1 MHNDTHIQFRFDN
14 SYRTLPAKLF
24 EECNPT
30 AVAQPQLIILN
41 EVLAK
46 DLGLNFN
53 GISNEEVAEFLSGNR
68 IIEGA
73 QPIAQAYAGHQFGYF
88 NMLGDGRAI
97 LLGEHITP
105 FNQRF
110 DIQLKGSGETPY
122 SRRGDGRATLSSM
135 LREYIISEAMFA
147 LQIPTTRSLAVVS
160 TGEEVHREYTHEG
173 AVLTRIA
180 ASHIRVGTFEFV
192 RRFNDVDTFKA
203 FTNYTIQR
211 HYPHLLHSEN
221 YALNFLKEVMEKQID
236 LIVNWMRVG
245 FIHGVM
251 NTDNTAIS
259 GESFDYGP
267 CAFMNQYH
275 PQTVFSSIDT
285 QGRYAFGNQGAIIQW
300 NLIRLTEALLPL
312 IDPSE
317 AQAIDMAKSLI
328 QGFEHEWHRIYQH
341 MMAEKIGFTEADH
354 ETERLVYSLLKLME
368 EHGTDY
374 TNTFAGLCHS
384 IPIAPSPWEHAA
396 FMEWKKEWNSYA
408 KNKEI
413 TLEERKQLMS
423 TKNPVIIP
431 RNHLVESILSEV
443 EYWGKDTSYSTR
455 FNEALAIWTN
465 PYRYDESLIPWMTPP
480 TAEANQAHQTYC
492 GT

>member
-1 MHNDTHIQFRFDN
+1 MHKDTHIQFRFDN

-24 EECNPT
+24 EDCNPT

-46 DLGLNFN
+46 DLGLNFE
-53 GISNEEVAEFLSGNR
+53 GISNEAAAEFLSGNR
-68 IIEGA
+68 IIDGA
-73 QPIAQAYAGHQFGYF
+73 QPIAQAYAGHQFGHF

-105 FNQRF
+105 LNQRF

-173 AVLTRIA
+173 SVLTRIA
-180 ASHIRVGTFEFV
+180 ASHIRVGTLEYV
-192 RRFNDVDTFKA
+192 RRFTDVETFTT

-236 LIVNWMRVG
+236 LVVNWMRVG

-251 NTDNTAIS
+251 NTDNMSIC
-259 GESFDYGP
+259 GESIDFGP
-267 CAFMNQYH
+267 CAFMNSYH
-275 PQTVFSSIDT
+275 PQTKFSSIDH
-285 QGRYAFGNQGAIIQW
+285 QGRYAFENQAAIAKW
-300 NLIRLTEALLPL
+300 NLSRFAETLLVL
-312 IDPSE
+312 IDKDS
-317 AQAIDMAKSLI
+317 AKAIDLA
-328 QGFEHEWHRIYQH
+328 QGVLNTFSEIFDKRWLQMMRNKLGMMGEEDGDDKIILDLLAWMQEHS
-341 MMAEKIGFTEADH
+341 A
-354 ETERLVYSLLKLME
+354 
-368 EHGTDY
+368 DY
-374 TNTFAGLCHS
+374 TNTF
-384 IPIAPSPWEHAA
+384 IAIQD
-396 FMEWKKEWNSYA
+396 KE
-408 KNKEI
+408 KLKENIYQNAVFQTWYQSWIKRI
-413 TLEERKQLMS
+413 TKSSFEIMQQN
-423 TKNPVIIP
+423 NPFVIP
-431 RNHLVESILSEV
+431 RNHLVEMALFSATNQNDLSLLSELLSTI
-443 EYWGKDTSYSTR
+443 EKPCDYSKKVDK
-455 FNEALAIWTN
+455 FQAMGN
-465 PYRYDESLIPWMTPP
+465 DEGYK
-480 TAEANQAHQTYC
+480 TYC

>member
-251 NTDNTAIS
+251 NTDNMSIC
-259 GESFDYGP
+259 GESIDFGP
-267 CAFMNQYH
+267 CAFMNSYH
-275 PQTVFSSIDT
+275 PQTKFSSIDH
-285 QGRYAFGNQGAIIQW
+285 QGRYAFENQAAIAKWNLSRFAETLLVLIDKDSAKAIDLAQGALNTFAEIFDKKWLQMMRNKLGMMGEEDGDDKII
-300 NLIRLTEALLPL
+300 LDLL
-312 IDPSE
+312 
-317 AQAIDMAKSLI
+317 AWMQ
-328 QGFEHEWHRIYQH
+328 EHS
-341 MMAEKIGFTEADH
+341 A
-354 ETERLVYSLLKLME
+354 
-368 EHGTDY
+368 DY
-374 TNTFAGLCHS
+374 TNTF
-384 IPIAPSPWEHAA
+384 IALQD
-396 FMEWKKEWNSYA
+396 KE
-408 KNKEI
+408 KLKENI
-413 TLEERKQLMS
+413 YQNAVFKT
-423 TKNPVIIP
+423 
-431 RNHLVESILSEV
+431 
-443 EYWGKDTSYSTR
+443 
-455 FNEALAIWTN
+455 
-465 PYRYDESLIPWMTPP
+465 
-480 TAEANQAHQTYC
+480 
-492 GT
+492 

>member
-1 MHNDTHIQFRFDN
+1 MNKLEY
-14 SYRTLPAKLF
+14 SYFELPSSFYSKVSPLKFKGASTFLYNEILAKKLNISKEF
-24 EECNPT
+24 IPSLLGSPSE
-30 AVAQPQLIILN
+30 VLN
-41 EVLAK
+41 EI
-46 DLGLNFN
+46 
-53 GISNEEVAEFLSGNR
+53 ISPF
-68 IIEGA
+68 
-73 QPIAQAYAGHQFGYF
+73 AQAYAGHQFGHF
-88 NMLGDGRAI
+88 TMLGDGRAMV
-97 LLGEHITP
+97 LGEVVANT
-105 FNQRF
+105 QRF
-110 DIQLKGSGETPY
+110 DLQLKGSGPTPY
-122 SRRGDGRATLSSM
+122 SRRGDGRATLKAM
-135 LREYIISEAMFA
+135 TREYIMSEAMEA
-147 LQIPTTRSLAVVS
+147 LHIPTSRSLAVIS
-160 TGEEVHREYTHEG
+160 TGESVFRTVPEPG
-173 AVLTRIA
+173 AVLARVMK
-180 ASHIRVGTFEFV
+180 SHIRVGTFEYARYFLDSEAQQALLSYAID
-192 RRFNDVDTFKA
+192 RL
-203 FTNYTIQR
+203 
-211 HYPHLLHSEN
+211 YPSCKN
-221 YALNFLKEVMEKQID
+221 ANSPALEFIKSVAKTQFELVA
-236 LIVNWMRVG
+236 NWMRVG

>member
-1 MHNDTHIQFRFDN
+1 MHKDTHIQFRFDN

-41 EVLAK
+41 EALAK

-73 QPIAQAYAGHQFGYF
+73 QPIAQAYAGHQFGHF

-192 RRFNDVDTFKA
+192 RRFNDVDTFTT

-251 NTDNTAIS
+251 NTDNMSIC
-259 GESFDYGP
+259 GESIDFGP
-267 CAFMNQYH
+267 CAFMNSYH
-275 PQTVFSSIDT
+275 PQTKFSSIDH
-285 QGRYAFGNQGAIIQW
+285 QGRYAFENQAAIAKW
-300 NLIRLTEALLPL
+300 NLSRFAETLLVL
-312 IDPSE
+312 IDKDS
-317 AQAIDMAKSLI
+317 AKAIDLA
-328 QGFEHEWHRIYQH
+328 QGVLNTFAEIFDKKWLQMMRNKLGMMGEEDGDDKIILDLLAWMQEHS
-341 MMAEKIGFTEADH
+341 A
-354 ETERLVYSLLKLME
+354 
-368 EHGTDY
+368 DY
-374 TNTFAGLCHS
+374 TNTFIALQDKEKLKENIYQNAVFQTWYQSWIKRITKSS
-384 IPIAPSPWEHAA
+384 I
-396 FMEWKKEWNSYA
+396 
-408 KNKEI
+408 EI
-413 TLEERKQLMS
+413 MQQN
-423 TKNPVIIP
+423 NPFVIP
-431 RNHLVESILSEV
+431 RNHLVEMALFSAANQNDLSLLSELLSTI
-443 EYWGKDTSYSTR
+443 EKPYDYSR
-455 FNEALAIWTN
+455 NVQKFQSPGN
-465 PYRYDESLIPWMTPP
+465 DEGYK
-480 TAEANQAHQTYC
+480 TYC